1 MSLLFDIP
9 PPNFNIRK
17 YKRKPR
23 MFDIGDSFFIIGNSY
38 TRKHIKA
45 KKRHRCKIS
54 HHYWLTNLV
63 KTLDHI
69 KDINLIKSLISQ
81 INHRDAIPKTPH

>member
-1 MSLLFDIP
+1 MLYDMP

-23 MFDIGDSFFIIGNSY
+23 MFDIGDSFFIIGSSY
-38 TRKHIKA
+38 QRKVIKA
-45 KKRHRCKIS
+45 KKRQRCKIS

-63 KTLDHI
+63 KKLDNV
-69 KDINLIKSLISQ
+69 KDIVLIKSLIWK
-81 INHRDAIPKTPH
+81 INHCDAV